1 MTVCS
6 QKNISV
12 VIPVFRNQETIEETC
27 LQIFNVY
34 QQTFSQHELEI
45 VLVDDGS
52 DDDSYK
58 KLLSI
63 YERYPEKIVIVKL
76 SRNFGQLFAILAGYS
91 IARGDAI
98 ITISADLQDPVSLM
112 ADMVAHWE
120 QGNEIVVAYRQ
131 GREDDI
137 AARLFSKAAYSVA
150 KKANPNMPS
159 GGFDYLLLSRKA
171 VDLLKA
177 FHGRHRFFQGD
188 VLWLGLKTVFIPYIR
203 KKRKFGKSGWSFSRK
218 IKYFIDL
225 ILDSSYLPIRLMSA
239 VGVITALTGCV
250 YAIAIVYAWLVN
262 QTPFQGWAPL
272 MIIVLLVGGMIMT
285 MLGVIGEY
293 LWRIYDDVRERP
305 MYVIDKIICDETQ
318 TKIK

>member
-1 MTVCS
+1 MTISSRKIV
-6 QKNISV
+6 SV
-12 VIPVFRNQETIEETC
+12 VVPVFRNQETIEETC
-27 LQIFNVY
+27 LQIFDVY
-34 QQTFSQHELEI
+34 QKNFSQYSLEI

-52 DDDSYK
+52 NDDSYN

-63 YERYPEKIVIVKL
+63 YGRFSERIVVVKL
-76 SRNFGQLFAILAGYS
+76 SRNFGQLFAILAGYG
-91 IARGDAI
+91 IAKGDAI

-112 ADMVAHWE
+112 AGMVSCWE

-137 AARLFSKAAYSVA
+137 TARLFSKIDYSVA
-150 KKANPNMPS
+150 RKANPNMPI

-171 VDLLKA
+171 VDLLKV

-188 VLWLGLKTVFIPYIR
+188 VLWLGLKTVFIPYLR
-203 KKRKFGKSGWSFSRK
+203 KKRNFGKSGWSFSKK

-225 ILDSSYLPIRLMSA
+225 VLDSSYLPIRMMSA
-239 VGVITALTGCV
+239 IGVITALTGCI
-250 YAIAIVYAWLVN
+250 YAVAIVYSWLISK
-262 QTPFQGWAPL
+262 TPFQGWAPL
-272 MIIVLLVGGMIMT
+272 MIIVLLIGGMIMT

-305 MYVIDKIICDETQ
+305 MYVIEKITCNENVE
-318 TKIK
+318 